1 MSSNKP
7 KFIVPQPKP
16 RVDPAALEAFA
27 AQADVVPEP
36 IFPIS
41 EEIALNTEPT
51 VVADKGIVE
60 QVEPVVEV
68 IPEPAQVVE
77 PIVTEPVVA
86 PAAVVA
92 VFQNVLTGNRTKAF
106 LLRLLPEQ
114 FDRMEKVFAVSS
126 YKSKQKMGE
135 QLLMQAVEELAKK
148 LGV

>member
-1 MSSNKP
+1 MNSNKP

-36 IFPIS
+36 IFPIY
-41 EEIALNTEPT
+41 EEIALNIEPNDVADEVIVDQVEQVVEVVPEPAQAVEPVVIEPVVPT
-51 VVADKGIVE
+51 VVA
-60 QVEPVVEV
+60 
-68 IPEPAQVVE
+68 
-77 PIVTEPVVA
+77 
-86 PAAVVA
+86 AVY
-92 VFQNVLTGNRTKAF
+92 QNVLTVDRTKAF
-106 LLRLLPEQ
+106 LLRLLPDQ